1 MKTKEITIK
10 GLQFENGNIIIGIS
24 NGNYF
29 VKTSDGIFTYNLEE
43 MIEIY
48 DFNDNE

>member
-1 MKTKEITIK
+1 MKNSEITIK
-10 GLQFENGNIIIGIS
+10 ALKFENGNILIGVS
-24 NGNYF
+24 NGAYF